1 MTTSALPDDLGVPEE
16 VVLGF
21 LLEVRSGI
29 RLDRVHRY
37 LAPLV
42 QAHQG
47 SPGAVR
53 AVVERTP
60 DEYAAHVREMLRT
73 VGPWR
78 FEVLGVASDEGRV
91 EAAWRQTGA
100 VGTGGSPGR
109 RVVEHGRAT
118 YLVEGGRITEYW
130 IDASQEVVP

>member
-1 MTTSALPDDLGVPEE
+1 MTTPTLPDDLGVPEE

-21 LLEVRSGI
+21 LLDVRSGT
-29 RLDRVHRY
+29 RPDRVHRY
-37 LAPLV
+37 LAPRV

-47 SPGAVR
+47 PPGAVR

-60 DEYAAHVREMLRT
+60 DQYAAHVREMLRT

-78 FEVLGVASDEGRV
+78 FEVLGVAADAGLV

-100 VGTGGSPGR
+100 VGTGGHPGR

-118 YLVEGGRITEYW
+118 YRVEGGRITEYW
-130 IDASQEVVP
+130 IDARQEVVP